1 MAAPPPPDASPRT
14 GVFVTGST
22 LRHVLVM
29 TATGAVGLMAIFIVD
44 LLSLLYV
51 SWLGR
56 AELTAAVGYA
66 TIVLFIATSI
76 NIGLM
81 IAASARVARALG
93 AGDRVTARA
102 MGGSALAWSVIAA
115 ALVALMLMALTPVL
129 LPALGAKG
137 ETLEVATRF
146 LLMTLP
152 SNLLMA
158 LGMGFSG
165 LLRAVGDA
173 RRAMFVT
180 LAGGL
185 VTAVLDP
192 ILIFGFGLGVD
203 GAAITIVVARLVFA
217 LVGWHGTVRVHG
229 LAGRPRWERMHADL
243 PSLIHIAGPAV
254 LTNLAPAAANAV
266 TAAMLA
272 RFGDAA
278 IAAGA
283 IIDRI
288 VPVAF
293 GAIFALSGAIGP
305 ILAQNWGAGRYTRMR
320 AALRDALLC
329 TGFYVLGVWA
339 ALVALRD
346 TLPVWFG
353 AQGLTAELVTFFCL
367 VSGPLWLG
375 IGGLF
380 VANAAFNNLGFPFYA
395 TAFNWGRATLGTIP
409 FAWAGALMMG
419 APGVVLGAGLGAA
432 LFGIGAIG
440 LAFRAIGQ
448 RARERGTGA

>member
-1 MAAPPPPDASPRT
+1 
-14 GVFVTGST
+14 
-22 LRHVLVM
+22 
-29 TATGAVGLMAIFIVD
+29 
-44 LLSLLYV
+44 
-51 SWLGR
+51 
-56 AELTAAVGYA
+56 
-66 TIVLFIATSI
+66 
-76 NIGLM
+76 
-81 IAASARVARALG
+81 
-93 AGDRVTARA
+93 

-180 LAGGL
+180 LAGGV

-229 LAGRPRWERMHADL
+229 LAGRPRWKRMRADL

-305 ILAQNWGAGRYTRMR
+305 ILAQNWGPAATRACTRPCATRFCAPDFMFWASGRFWWPCATPCPSGSAHR
-320 AALRDALLC
+320 A
-329 TGFYVLGVWA
+329 
-339 ALVALRD
+339 
-346 TLPVWFG
+346 
-353 AQGLTAELVTFFCL
+353 
-367 VSGPLWLG
+367 
-375 IGGLF
+375 
-380 VANAAFNNLGFPFYA
+380 
-395 TAFNWGRATLGTIP
+395 
-409 FAWAGALMMG
+409 
-419 APGVVLGAGLGAA
+419 
-432 LFGIGAIG
+432 
-440 LAFRAIGQ
+440 
-448 RARERGTGA
+448 